1 MRQIFYVLTLAISL
15 ATTHSWAQSL
25 QQYAETVANDPTF
38 SHAAVGI
45 SVVRGDGELLAA
57 LNSEKMLV
65 PASNMKLI
73 STGAALYNLGPDY
86 KFHTRIQH
94 DGIIE
99 NGTLHGNLYIVGEG
113 DPTLGSKD
121 SIAVDLNTVFGL
133 WEKAVRN
140 AGIKNI
146 EGCIVGDGRWLDGMS
161 EEPTW
166 LYEDLGTYYG
176 TGVTGL
182 MFYENMQSFSVSAG
196 PAEGT
201 PVKIS
206 VHYPGCSWMDYRYE
220 CVTGAAGTGDK
231 LFLYTSDLAPV
242 GVVRGT
248 FGVDRGS
255 KRVDFSNKFP
265 EYTCAVY
272 FKNYLE
278 KKGIRCSGGAGDFK
292 FRNEWYKNAD
302 NRPGLDDDGQCLKEL
317 EYGVTAS
324 PVMKRIVYETNHA
337 SNNLY
342 AETVFRALGKDLC
355 HSSCYDSSYVALN
368 KVFKMMRLG
377 GGIKVQDGSGLSRQN
392 YVSAE
397 FMCRFL
403 GAMMDSECFEE
414 YLWSLP
420 YPGGDGSLNY
430 NMKGYPESLRK
441 RIRVKSGSMNG
452 VRCYSGYVIP
462 SELAAELDSKGV
474 SISDIPQ
481 EIKEKIIIFSILTNN
496 CVSPQWKVRP
506 MLDKLMAEIARQ

>member
-1 MRQIFYVLTLAISL
+1 MRQKSYALILAISL
-15 ATTHSWAQSL
+15 ITSSLGAQSL
-25 QQYAETVANDPTF
+25 QHYAEALASDPTF
-38 SHAAVGI
+38 GHASVGI
-45 SVVRGDGELLAA
+45 QVIKGDGEELAT
-57 LNSEKMLV
+57 LNGEKMLV

-73 STGAALYNLGPDY
+73 STGAALYSLGPDY
-86 KFHTRIQH
+86 KFHTSIQY
-94 DGIIE
+94 DGVIE

-121 SIAVDLNTVFGL
+121 SIAVNLSSVFAQ

-140 AGIKNI
+140 AGIQVI

-161 EEPTW
+161 EDPTW

-182 MFYENMQSFSVSAG
+182 MFYENMQSFSVSPGA
-196 PAEGT
+196 AEGDS
-201 PVKIS
+201 VKIS
-206 VHYPGCSWMDYRYE
+206 VHYPSCSWMDYRYE
-220 CVTGAAGTGDK
+220 CTTGPAGSGDK
-231 LFLYTSDLAPV
+231 LYLYTSDLAPV
-242 GVVRGT
+242 GVIRGT
-248 FGVDRGS
+248 FGVDRGK

-278 KKGIRCSGGAGDFK
+278 KKGIRCIGGAADFR
-292 FRNEWYKNAD
+292 FRNEWYTNPD
-302 NRPGLDDDGQCLKEL
+302 NRFGLGNDRQWLKEL
-317 EYGVTAS
+317 EFGVTSS
-324 PVMKRIVYETNHA
+324 PQLKRIVYETNHA

-342 AETVFRALGKDLC
+342 AETIFRTLGKDRC
-355 HSSCYDSSYVALN
+355 YSSCYDSSYVALN
-368 KVFKMMRLG
+368 NIFKCMGLG

-392 YVSAE
+392 YVSAD

-403 GAMMDSECFEE
+403 GAMMDCECFEE

-462 SELAAELDSKGV
+462 AELAAELDSKGDR
-474 SISDIPQ
+474 ISEIPQ
-481 EIKEKIIIFSILTNN
+481 EVKDQIIIFSILTNN
-496 CVSPQWKVRP
+496 CLSPQWKVRP
-506 MLDKLMAEIARQ
+506 MLDKLMAEIAK